1 MKKLFT
7 LVITMIIVVTTN
19 AQSTVYKKS
28 DLKKMSKM
36 TLTEVYLNEVTKLL
50 VNAPYTSFTLF
61 GNAVTDTDSTNV
73 NSKLDV
79 PASEYFESKRSNT
92 FIASNVYNDLVR
104 KEILEIIPYCD
115 KADIITSIVYLQKVN
130 NNIKVQVKG
139 KKFVIQRLAY

>member
-7 LVITMIIVVTTN
+7 LIIATALAITAT

-36 TLTEVYLNEVTKLL
+36 TLTEIYLNEVSKIL
-50 VNAPYTSFTLF
+50 VNAPYASFTLF
-61 GNAVTDTDSTNV
+61 GNAVTDMDSTTV

-92 FIASNVYNDLVR
+92 TIGSNVYSDLVR
-104 KEILEIIPYCD
+104 KEIQEIIPYCD
-115 KADIITSIVYLQKVN
+115 KGDIITSILYLQTVN
-130 NNIKVQVKG
+130 NNIKVPQQG
-139 KKFVIQRLAY
+139 KTFVIQKLIY

>member
-7 LVITMIIVVTTN
+7 LVIAMIIVVTTN

-139 KKFVIQRLAY
+139 KKFLIQRLAY